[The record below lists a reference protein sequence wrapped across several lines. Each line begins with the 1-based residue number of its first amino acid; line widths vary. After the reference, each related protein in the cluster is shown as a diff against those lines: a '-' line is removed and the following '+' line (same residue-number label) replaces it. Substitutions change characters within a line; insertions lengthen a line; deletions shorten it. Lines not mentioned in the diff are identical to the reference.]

1 MRFLVLIFLALIILP
16 AFPVLAQEDGAQEDG
31 VNTGRAIRTTGL
43 PVPRFVSLK
52 SDKAF
57 VRTGPG
63 LRYPI
68 SWVFEKSGL
77 PVEIIQ
83 EFDTWRK
90 IRGPQGEEGWVHQT
104 LISGQRTVL
113 VTGESL
119 VSISREPTADSRIN
133 AKLEPGVVAR
143 LLRCGTSMCELQK
156 DNYRGWADRN
166 SLWGIYEGEQIK

>member
-1 MRFLVLIFLALIILP
+1 MILLGLVMAV
-16 AFPVLAQEDGAQEDG
+16 PVKAQEPDTSTRAQEL
-31 VNTGRAIRTTGL
+31 AIRTTGL

-68 SWVFEKSGL
+68 AWVFERAGL

-90 IRGPQGEEGWVHQT
+90 IRGPEGEEGWVHQT
-104 LISGQRTVL
+104 LVSGKRTAL
-113 VTGESL
+113 VTGEDL
-119 VSISREPTADSRIN
+119 IAWHKEPAPEARIV
-133 AKLEPGVVAR
+133 AKAEPGAVIDLV
-143 LLRCGTSMCELQK
+143 RCSASYCELQK
-156 DNYRGWADRN
+156 DNYRGWAERN